1 MIKVSVFY
9 PANDGEKFDQ
19 DYYRD
24 AHMPLVAAELGSA
37 CLRYSVDRGLAGGA
51 PGEPA
56 AFVAMCHVFSESI
69 ESFEAGMARGG
80 RAILA
85 DIANFTAIVPVIQ
98 ISEVVVP

>member
-9 PANDGEKFDQ
+9 PAKHGEKFDH

-24 AHMPLVAAELGSA
+24 THMPLVAEQLGTA
-37 CLRYSVDRGLAGGA
+37 CLRYSVDRGLAGSA

-56 AFVAMCHVFSESI
+56 AFVAMCHVYSESA
-69 ESFEAGMARGG
+69 ESFESGMAKAGG
-80 RAILA
+80 AILA

-98 ISEVVVP
+98 ISEVVIP